1 MKVTKA
7 NFGNTSRV
15 ALFKAIAVVFFILYS
30 SIVPLFA
37 QETDS
42 ALTDSVTTEAVAGS
56 TGDGPSLENITKNL
70 ASSAKEL
77 EKIRK
82 EEILS
87 YIYMGLGFSIVIAI
101 AWFTTILARKRKRKE
116 DEIRAIRAQ
125 NMKHHKPHHPHH
137 HPKR

>member
-15 ALFKAIAVVFFILYS
+15 ATLKALAIVFFFTCS
-30 SIVPLFA
+30 SAIQLFA

-42 ALTDSVTTEAVAGS
+42 ALTDSASIEVVSGGTA
-56 TGDGPSLENITKNL
+56 DGPSLENITKNL

-82 EEILS
+82 EEIMS

-137 HPKR
+137 PKR

>member
-7 NFGNTSRV
+7 NFGNISRV
-15 ALFKAIAVVFFILYS
+15 AIFKALAVVFFFTGS
-30 SIVPLFA
+30 SIQLFA

-42 ALTDSVTTEAVAGS
+42 ALTDSATTEAVAGS
-56 TGDGPSLENITKNL
+56 TGDGPSIENITKNL

-82 EEILS
+82 EEIMS

-137 HPKR
+137 PKR